1 MIPFR
6 PFTLVA
12 AIILWCN
19 ALAYGRLSTD
29 SLHNAAGVAWG
40 GTWGLCNV
48 CHEPYN
54 AQYAIRQMPY
64 WNHQVNATTFRGN
77 KLDGA
82 PVMIR
87 QGADNC
93 VNCHTPVNTEPLYR
107 FPSKDLTNKKWK
119 K

>member
-1 MIPFR
+1 MIPIKHLAATASLV
-6 PFTLVA
+6 TLFLTTASGQSAV
-12 AIILWCN
+12 
-19 ALAYGRLSTD
+19 D

-48 CHEPYN
+48 CHEPYT

-64 WNHQVNATTFRGN
+64 WNHQVNAPTFRGN

-93 VNCHTPVNTEPLYR
+93 VNCHTPAHTENLYR
-107 FPSKDLTNKKWK
+107 FPSKDDAIRKWVK
-119 K
+119 